1 MRFTI
6 IAAKADQQVPQ
17 SSYEFHTPGGTIGR
31 GTDNNFILPDS
42 ERTISRLQAL
52 VHVSEQG
59 LCKITN
65 RGNIL
70 PILFNDIPLAR
81 GRQVEIQEGDILTIG
96 DYRIEVTELSTP
108 ARTTSILQQ
117 EDVAK
122 TSQVAPVS
130 SEDAEIPQP
139 KEESQSAAV
148 PSEIWDSIMDEFSIS
163 DSISQS
169 PKAASSVEQI
179 EPFKTPELAER
190 NPEDPLAGLSQSSP
204 LVREKPVD
212 TDKLFAEETPFQTQ
226 SIFADQTPSTLHRAD
241 SPSTRPPIT
250 EDETDPLALFSS
262 SSSTHPTDLDD
273 PLGIMN
279 SAPLTS
285 MDEVIRAEDVQKL
298 QKEPEPEPIIPSRFE
313 SVSEGPTPI
322 DPALPVA
329 EASRP
334 VENFANTS
342 PEAPVI
348 TESEEETASIKL
360 PTPQSVARQSH
371 QSASARLGIDPV
383 AYPSASTS
391 TPQASAQGDVL
402 QGELLEALLEGMGLG
417 DMQTTPQFDRENM
430 QQLGQM
436 ISMFSQGT
444 VALLSSRSILKRGVK
459 ADMTMVL
466 DDANNPFKLLPS
478 GKTVLMQMFGSKM
491 PGFMPPKKS
500 VRDALID
507 LQAHQLGMISGIR
520 AIIASMLQS
529 FNPEKLEEEAK
540 REGGISRLSLSASR
554 KAALWDYFVRSY
566 TETAGEIDDDF
577 HTLFGEAFLHAYDM
591 EVNQYKDSQS
601 GSEE

>member
-6 IAAKADQQVPQ
+6 IAAKADEQLLQ

-42 ERTISRLQAL
+42 GRTISRLQAL
-52 VHVSEQG
+52 VHVTEQG

-70 PILFNDIPLAR
+70 PILFNDIPLTR

-108 ARTTSILQQ
+108 AKPAPILQS
-117 EDVAK
+117 DDSAK
-122 TSQVAPVS
+122 TSPGVALP
-130 SEDAEIPQP
+130 SEVAEIPQP

-169 PKAASSVEQI
+169 PKAPQPAEQI
-179 EPFKTPELAER
+179 EPFNTAEPVDR
-190 NPEDPLAGLSQSSP
+190 NPEDPLAGLSQNTP
-204 LVREKPVD
+204 LVRENPIA
-212 TDKLFAEETPFQTQ
+212 TDKLFTEETPFQTQ
-226 SIFADQTPSTLHRAD
+226 SIFADQTPSTLHHSD
-241 SPSTRPPIT
+241 SPPNKPQVT

-262 SSSTHPTDLDD
+262 SSSTHSTDQDD

-285 MDEVIRAEDVQKL
+285 MDEIISAEDVKKL
-298 QKEPEPEPIIPSRFE
+298 HKEPEPEPIIPSRFE
-313 SVSEGPTPI
+313 AVMEEPTLT
-322 DPALPVA
+322 DPATPKGADLEPG
-329 EASRP
+329 
-334 VENFANTS
+334 ENFTNASSDSPTS
-342 PEAPVI
+342 
-348 TESEEETASIKL
+348 TESEEEPASIKL
-360 PTPQSVARQSH
+360 PTPQSVTRQSH
-371 QSASARLGIDPV
+371 QSASARLGIDPI
-383 AYPSASTS
+383 AYPSSSTS
-391 TPQASAQGDVL
+391 TPQASPQGDVL

-540 REGGISRLSLSASR
+540 REGGVSRLSLSASR